1 MRPDVKDAAYLHDM
15 LVASNDA
22 IEFAAGLSFDQYMQ
36 SKLVRSAVERQ
47 VEIVGEAA
55 RKVSRAFRDAHPQVP
70 WVNFQGTRHRLAHD
84 YGDVDHAVVWRI
96 VRVHLP
102 ALVPQ
107 LQALLPDPPPED
119 GGDA

>member
-1 MRPDVKDAAYLHDM
+1 MRPEVKDAAYLHDM
-15 LVASNDA
+15 LMASKNA
-22 IEFAAGLSFDQYMQ
+22 IEFVAGLSFEQYLE

-55 RKVSRAFRDAHPQVP
+55 RKVSRAFQDAHPQVP
-70 WVNFQGTRHRLAHD
+70 WVNIQGTRHRLAHD

-96 VRVHLP
+96 VLTHLP
-102 ALVPQ
+102 ALVSQ
-107 LQALLPDPPPED
+107 LQTLLPEPPGD